1 MRTVLAALAGVLVL
15 SISGI
20 AVEAASKKCKAGY
33 EFDPDKGK
41 CVLVEGS

>member
-1 MRTVLAALAGVLVL
+1 MRTVLTALAGVLVL
-15 SISGI
+15 SISSF
-20 AVEAASKKCKAGY
+20 AAEAARKKCKAGY